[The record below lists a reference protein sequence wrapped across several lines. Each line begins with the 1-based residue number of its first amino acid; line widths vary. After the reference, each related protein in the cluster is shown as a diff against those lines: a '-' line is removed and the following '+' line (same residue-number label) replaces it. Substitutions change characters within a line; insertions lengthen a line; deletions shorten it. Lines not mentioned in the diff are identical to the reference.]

1 MIPSTVG
8 RLAVATSATALCFAQ
23 PSFAQQVDIGAPAP
37 PPAADAPA
45 AQPPANDSQKPAT
58 EPAGPSGPNTPSE
71 TTAPARRRVPGRIQR
86 PRNTLFNP
94 QIGDTQ
100 TSAPPGLFA
109 DWRHARTWLG
119 DRGFDV
125 SARYASESGYNVT
138 GGQRRKLT
146 ETGQVDFGAKID
158 MAKIAGIDG
167 GTLQATFTWRRGR
180 NLSDDAGLG
189 TLQQV
194 QEVFGRGQTVRV
206 TELWYEQKIGETIE
220 VKVGRTNPGA
230 DFAGFSCHFQN
241 LSFCGAQP
249 GNLVGDYW
257 YNWPVSQW
265 GGRLHV
271 DVGSGAYVQ
280 LGAYE
285 VNPLNLQ
292 NNFFVARWHGATGAL
307 IPVEAGWTRLGDT
320 GHVGSYKVGAWY
332 STADGDDVLLDRNRR
347 PIAITGLAPLQRS
360 GRYGVYATIQQQI
373 SGTSKDGK
381 ALTGLGVFANV
392 TQADRATSVTDNQ
405 ATLGIFYKGLLPGL
419 EGDVLGVAIG
429 RTNVNGRAA
438 EGDRLIPGTP
448 VRDAEYAAELYYSL
462 TPVAWLELQPN
473 VQWIHQPGGVRTRGN
488 VTVLGLKAA
497 LTL

>member
-1 MIPSTVG
+1 MILSRVRVLALAST
-8 RLAVATSATALCFAQ
+8 ATMLGIAPPAMAQ
-23 PSFAQQVDIGAPAP
+23 EVDIGAPAP
-37 PPAADAPA
+37 PPAADAPV
-45 AQPPANDSQKPAT
+45 AQPPANNSQRPAT
-58 EPAGPSGPNTPSE
+58 EPAGPSGPNTPAE
-71 TTAPARRRVPGRIQR
+71 AAAPARRRVYGRAQP
-86 PRNTLFNP
+86 PRNMLFYQP
-94 QIGDTQ
+94 IGDTQ
-100 TSAPPGLFA
+100 GSAPPGLFA

-138 GGQRRKLT
+138 GGQRKKLT

-158 MAKIAGIDG
+158 MEKIAGIEG
-167 GTLQATFTWRRGR
+167 GTLQATVTWRRGR

-206 TELWYEQKIGETIE
+206 TQLWYEQKIGDTIDL
-220 VKVGRTNPGA
+220 KLGRTNPGA
-230 DFAGFSCHFQN
+230 DFAVFSCHFQN

-265 GGRLHV
+265 GGRVHV
-271 DVGSGAYVQ
+271 DVGGGAYVRV
-280 LGAYE
+280 GAYE
-285 VNPLNLQ
+285 VNPLNLR

-307 IPVEAGWTRLGDT
+307 IPVEAGRTRLGDT

-332 STADGDDVLLDRNRR
+332 STANGDDVLLDINRR
-347 PIAITGLAPLQRS
+347 PIAITGLAPLQHA
-360 GRYGVYATIQQQI
+360 GRYGVYANLQQQLT
-373 SGTSKDGK
+373 GTSKDGK
-381 ALTGLGVFANV
+381 ALTGLGIFANV

-405 ATLGIFYKGLLPGL
+405 ATVGIFYKGLLPGL
-419 EGDVLGVAIG
+419 EGDVLGLAVG

-438 EGDRLIPGTP
+438 DADRLVPGTP

-462 TPVAWLELQPN
+462 TPVPWLELQPN
-473 VQWIHQPGGVRTRGN
+473 LQWIHHPGGVRTRGD
-488 VTVLGLKAA
+488 VGVLGLKAA
-497 LTL
+497 VTL